1 MCPDDER
8 ASVRGVVTSDGLFDG
23 TISTAVEEY
32 YVEPSSRYVQ
42 TVSPW
47 YHSIAYRSSDVAGP
61 PVAGDGACA
70 SQAPRERRRTRR
82 SASEPLVNQTFD
94 TEGVILIRSPNG
106 TIVNRSRQSVA
117 TSKASAP
124 KPNWYDPGDHP
135 RKAAPA
141 VPTAGDE
148 AANNLV
154 LDDGSYDGGSFE
166 NRKKGVGG
174 FVDARKTTC
183 MLYLQADHLF
193 FEKYGREE
201 TCIEVMTR
209 HVQRVNSIYRN
220 TGKIQL
226 IHRRCLRIFFYRGRT
241 FKLS

>member
-1 MCPDDER
+1 MSSDDER

-23 TISTAVEEY
+23 TISTVAEDY

-61 PVAGDGACA
+61 PVAGDGTCM
-70 SQAPRERRRTRR
+70 SETLSKRRRARR
-82 SASEPLVNQTFD
+82 SAAEPLVNQSFD

-135 RKAAPA
+135 RKTPPA

-148 AANNLV
+148 ATNNLV
-154 LDDGSYDGGSFE
+154 LDDGSYDSGSFE

-209 HVQRVNSIYRN
+209 HVQRVNAIYRN
-220 TGKIQL
+220 TGKILL
-226 IHRRCLRIFFYRGRT
+226 ILHRSL
-241 FKLS
+241 